1 MTHDSSFYDLANIV
15 WLNVRHKTKG
25 CCFSILIV
33 HLPCYWSWLTCLI
46 IVGLSTKSS
55 STKDDILEGGG
66 LSLNVKLNDSS
77 TLWVYLLKALWV
89 WMSKRCNI
97 IRLWVEFDV
106 QILDVYK
113 SFSPNH
119 PNEIQMIYFSL
130 CVLHETFNKRM
141 VELKTQLK
149 M

>member
-1 MTHDSSFYDLANIV
+1 
-15 WLNVRHKTKG
+15 
-25 CCFSILIV
+25 
-33 HLPCYWSWLTCLI
+33 
-46 IVGLSTKSS
+46 
-55 STKDDILEGGG
+55 
-66 LSLNVKLNDSS
+66 
-77 TLWVYLLKALWV
+77 
-89 WMSKRCNI
+89 MSKRCTI

-106 QILDVYK
+106 HILDVYK

-130 CVLHETFNKRM
+130 CVTHETFNKRM